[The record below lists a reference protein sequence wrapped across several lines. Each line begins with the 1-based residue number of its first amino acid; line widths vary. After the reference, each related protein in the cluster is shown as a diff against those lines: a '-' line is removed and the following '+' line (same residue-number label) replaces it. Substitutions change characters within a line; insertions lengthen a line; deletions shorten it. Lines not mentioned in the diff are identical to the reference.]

1 MRNKLFVAA
10 VAATTIVPAVV
21 APIQTEAAQQTFKDV
36 PDNYY
41 AHTEITNLVDRGI
54 IKGFSNGTFKPE
66 QQVTRA
72 EFATILARALDW
84 PLAES
89 NFKDVNK
96 SSALYDG
103 VSRAHNASIAR
114 GFADGTFKPNK
125 LVTREDMAVMIDRAM
140 QLKAP
145 YTYTKELDF
154 TDSHKIGAYS
164 KTAIERLY
172 FYNVMGAYTG
182 TNFEGA
188 TPGTRAETARIIYN
202 MLKVFDN
209 SSFE

>member
-1 MRNKLFVAA
+1 MRNRLFVAA

-21 APIQTEAAQQTFKDV
+21 APMQTEAAQQTFTDV

-41 AHTEITNLVDRGI
+41 AHKEITNLVDRGV
-54 IKGFSNGTFKPE
+54 IKGFSNDTFKPE

-72 EFATILARALDW
+72 EFATILARAIDW
-84 PLAES
+84 PPADS

-96 SSALYDG
+96 NSALYDG
-103 VSRAHNASIAR
+103 VSRAYNASIAR
-114 GFADGTFKPNK
+114 GFADGTFKPNE

-140 QLKAP
+140 QLRAP
-145 YTYTKELDF
+145 YIFTKELDF
-154 TDSHKIGAYS
+154 TDSHTIGAYA
-164 KTAIERLY
+164 KTAIQRLY
-172 FYNVMGAYTG
+172 YYEVMGAYTG
-182 TNFEGA
+182 TNFEGD
-188 TPGTRAETARIIYN
+188 TPATRAETARIIYN